1 MRQALPIGLLVL
13 AALGAFALAWRIV
26 AIHMAASLAEEGP
39 QQALSWNRASAPAL
53 LARAQEQFDAGALDA
68 AASTARALL
77 RAFPLQA
84 QALVVLARIA
94 DAKHDPATAARF
106 ALALQRAPRDPYAR
120 AWVSGIQLQEGKYD
134 QALANINTLLTIM
147 PSYQEALLP
156 ILVGLADKPGFA
168 TAMAQALQR
177 RPLWRGAYLGQLL
190 KDGGFDAADQI
201 FGQLQNANDLDSA
214 EASSWLERLKQAGM
228 WGAAYSRWV
237 SGLDLPPGASLALV
251 HDGGFDQAGTGIGF
265 DWRMPGAPGV
275 LVERVELDDEQVA
288 QVSFLGRR
296 VPDVNFAQT
305 LFLAPGTYE
314 LQYRARA
321 RNLRSDRGIEWTI
334 ACIGD
339 SPIRARSDA
348 LQGSFDWKTLRVRF
362 EVPAQGCP
370 AQELALSNPG
380 AGGAGK
386 IVVGTLWFDD
396 FAITPVTTAESDP
409 AAGPEAAEHD
419 AN

>member
-1 MRQALPIGLLVL
+1 MRRALSSALLAL
-13 AALGAFALAWRIV
+13 AALGAFVVAWRIV
-26 AIHMAASLAEEGP
+26 TIHMATTLAEKDP
-39 QQALSWNRASAPAL
+39 QQALAWNPSYPPAL
-53 LARAQEQFDAGALDA
+53 LSRAQEQLEAGQLEA
-68 AASTARALL
+68 AMTTARALL

-84 QALVVLARIA
+84 EALVVLARAA
-94 DAKHDPATAARF
+94 DAQHDPAVAARF
-106 ALALQRAPRDPYAR
+106 AIALQRAPRDPYAR
-120 AWVSGIQLQEGKYD
+120 AWMSGTQLQEGDYD
-134 QALANINTLLTIM
+134 QALANIDTLLTIM
-147 PSYQEALLP
+147 PSYQGALLP
-156 ILVGLADKPGFA
+156 ILVGLADKPAFA
-168 TAMAQALQR
+168 IAMAQALQR
-177 RPLWRGAYLGQLL
+177 RPTWRGTYLGELL
-190 KDGGFDAADQI
+190 SQGSFDAADQI

-265 DWRMPGAPGV
+265 DWRMSGAPGV
-275 LVERVELDDEQVA
+275 LVERVELDGGQVA

-296 VPDVNFAQT
+296 VPQLNFAQT
-305 LFLAPGTYE
+305 LFLAPGTYQ

-339 SPIRARSDA
+339 SPIRAHSDA

-409 AAGPEAAEHD
+409 AAGPEAADHE